1 MSAPQADPVHV
12 PRPSSW
18 WSALRDAAIDFVYPP
33 TCPFCQAEL
42 PADMREVS
50 GGFCLT
56 CWVALT
62 TPTGSVCRRC
72 GGTVGPYLDV
82 ESGCIFC
89 QDEAYVFDRVY
100 RLGLYDGVL
109 GTACLWGKHR
119 RGDPLLAALV
129 KLLCQ
134 SERGTLAD
142 EKIDVVVPI
151 PQHWLQRLYRSHNA
165 PDTLA
170 TVFASRLRTRLGTH
184 TLQKTRFTPRQGR
197 LGPQAR
203 RINMKNAFRV
213 AKPAS
218 VAGATVLLVD
228 DVMTTGATV
237 NEAAKVIRQAGA
249 KRVVVAV
256 LARGLGIHR

>member
-1 MSAPQADPVHV
+1 MPALLANPVRV
-12 PRPSSW
+12 PNPSPW
-18 WSALRDAAIDFVYPP
+18 WSGLQDAAIDFVYPP
-33 TCPFCQAEL
+33 TCPFCQAEVTTDL
-42 PADMREVS
+42 REVS
-50 GGFCLT
+50 GGFCFT
-56 CWVALT
+56 CWIALT
-62 TPTGSVCRRC
+62 TPMGSGCRRC
-72 GGTVGPYLDV
+72 GGTVGPYLDT
-82 ESGCIFC
+82 ESGCPWC
-89 QDEAYVFDRVY
+89 RDEAYVFERVY

-134 SERGTLAD
+134 NEQGAFAD
-142 EKIDVVVPI
+142 ESIDVVVPI

-170 TVFASRLRTRLGTH
+170 AVFASQLQARFCPQA
-184 TLQKTRFTPRQGR
+184 LQKTRLTPRQAR

-203 RINMKNAFRV
+203 RLNMRNAFRV
-213 AKPAS
+213 ARPAS
-218 VAGATVLLVD
+218 VAGANVLVVD

-237 NEAAKVIRQAGA
+237 NEAAKVLRQAGA

-256 LARGLGIHR
+256 LARGLGIHQ

>member
-1 MSAPQADPVHV
+1 
-12 PRPSSW
+12 
-18 WSALRDAAIDFVYPP
+18 
-33 TCPFCQAEL
+33 
-42 PADMREVS
+42 MREVS
-50 GGFCLT
+50 GGFCFT

-62 TPTGSVCRRC
+62 TSAGSACRCC
-72 GGTVGPYLDV
+72 GGTVGPYLDT
-82 ESGCIFC
+82 ESGCSWC
-89 QDEAYVFDRVY
+89 RDEGYVFDRVY

-109 GTACLWGKHR
+109 GTACLWGKHL

-134 SERGTLAD
+134 SEWATLAD
-142 EKIDVVVPI
+142 EAIDLVVPI

-170 TVFASRLRTRLGTH
+170 AVFSNRLQARLGTH
-184 TLQKTRFTPRQGR
+184 TLRKTRFTPRQGR
-197 LGPQAR
+197 LAPQAR

-237 NEAAKVIRQAGA
+237 NEAAKVLRQAGA

-256 LARGLGIHR
+256 LARGLGIHK